1 MATTISTQD
10 LENARRDI
18 DDIGKAVNENTIV
31 DPRYGADFKS
41 LPMIS
46 AEGQAIIDGLDASA
60 QIKFNEWDSA
70 IALITQ
76 EGGIPALAVS
86 DASGATQQE
95 INDDQKQINDGL
107 LMPVKTPLASSIN
120 RALYD
125 HVIEQVN
132 IKDYGAIGDGTLHT
146 VQEWVDSG
154 KFSSLA
160 DIKTE
165 YPHVTALTD
174 SVDWAAMQLCIN
186 MRKNI
191 YAPSGTYVFN
201 KSVDTPHSGSPNRV
215 DSSAYIFGDG
225 CKTVFTRNA
234 ISEPATRILKPD
246 GLLDIAATDD
256 INNAEA
262 TFAIHGCYF
271 KFSDFMI
278 RNSRV
283 GFYFGQD
290 LRNLAEKSA
299 CYKNIIRDVQI
310 RNCGTGMLFSSAYG
324 NHYND
329 ISNIHFIESQIDC
342 EMRNGKHDVVTIAN
356 NNRNYFTNI
365 RSNRSIVGLWCTAG
379 DTNRFT
385 AWDGEGCGASPINN
399 PYPVPIGLPKL
410 ADGVT
415 QITNGVHIFTG
426 NGQLNKVF
434 NCQMEACDVELYNN
448 HPLNSFI
455 NNGYH
460 EGVANGTQVYNLQA
474 PSLWLSHNTVFTTS
488 FYSISNL
495 NTNAF
500 PTATDFGFVVKSIAS
515 KNHTGTQEVKT
526 SRTASNYSRKR
537 VYDIGAVAANGTA
550 TVNIWGDSDPSS
562 AANIKVKVTALSS
575 ASILSFA
582 NEMAISAYRAPTK
595 ALSRYYMQELYKLRA
610 SGQGSGDSST
620 VIVPTI
626 ANGGSST
633 RDLILTLTMPAYDM
647 ASVFVEVEIIVA
659 KV

>member
-1 MATTISTQD
+1 MPHINLQSKTAVEIDNRIAAQHHDQQTADIKALALKTD
-10 LENARRDI
+10 LEP
-18 DDIGKAVNENTIV
+18 NEAIALA
-31 DPRYGADFKS
+31 GAGVWSEVPALLNK
-41 LPMIS
+41 
-46 AEGQAIIDGLDASA
+46 EGQASESGNA
-60 QIKFNEWDSA
+60 QA
-70 IALITQ
+70 QALVDRTDM
-76 EGGIPALAVS
+76 LRY
-86 DASGATQQE
+86 ASGILDESGLSQQE
-95 INDDQKQINDGL
+95 LNRDLAFKFG
-107 LMPVKTPLASSIN
+107 PLAKGPSRTLLN
-120 RALYD
+120 KL
-125 HVIEQVN
+125 VEQVS
-132 IKDYGAIGDGTLHT
+132 IRDFGAIGDGALHT
-146 VQEWVDSG
+146 VQEWIDSG

-186 MRKNI
+186 MRKNV
-191 YAPSGTYVFN
+191 YAPAGTYHFGD
-201 KSVDTPHSGSPNRV
+201 KRPDTPHSGSPNRV

-225 CKTVFTRNA
+225 CKTIFTRNA
-234 ISEPATRILKPD
+234 IAEPATRILKPD
-246 GLLDIAATDD
+246 GTLDIDATDD

-262 TFAIHGCYF
+262 VFAIHGSYY

-290 LRNLAEKSA
+290 LRNLTEKSA

-310 RNCGTGMLFSSAYG
+310 RNCGTGVLFSSAYG

-329 ISNIHFIESQIDC
+329 ISNIHFIENQIDC

-385 AWDGEGCGASPINN
+385 CWDGEGCGASPTNN
-399 PYPVPIGLPKL
+399 PYPVPVGLPKL

-426 NGQLNKVF
+426 NGQLNKIF

-448 HPLNSFI
+448 NYRNSFV

-460 EGVANGTQVYNLQA
+460 EAVANSTQVYNLQE
-474 PSLWLSHNTVFTTS
+474 PGLWLSHNTVFTPS

-515 KNHTGTQEVKT
+515 KNYTGTQEVKT

-537 VYDIGAVAANGTA
+537 IYDIGAVAANGTA

-575 ASILSFA
+575 TGILSFA
-582 NEMAISAYRAPTK
+582 NEMAISAYRSSTK
-595 ALSRYYMQELYKLRA
+595 SLSRYYMQELYKLRA
-610 SGQGSGDSST
+610 SGQGAGDSTT
-620 VIVPTI
+620 VIVPTV